1 LLRGK
6 SMAVIRESK
15 PPKGLRISELARLA
29 DVTIPTIKHY
39 LKEGLLPRP
48 YKTGRTMSYYDPE
61 CINRL
66 RFIKKLQA
74 ERFLPL
80 PVIKRVIESG
90 GPIEDE
96 LALGEAFLGVH
107 SSFNPQAFY
116 TEDEILRQID
126 VRPEQLSIIR
136 GNNLV
141 APVTRGTTRVYDD
154 LDYRIVTLAKEREEM
169 GIPFDYSMKL
179 MSIYREHIRTIVKE
193 DARLFL
199 REIVRH
205 KNTEE
210 ILRSIREGSRTL
222 SAFMPIMKEK
232 LMRQGAQRALEELN
246 RASERIEEAL
256 RFRSLPDL
264 WSDIADQR
272 DLTDERSAA
281 RRAVLWAFQRDQGSS
296 AENDISPE
304 TLFPLV
310 GGIRALTNREGR
322 EALDQIGRVDPEGPF
337 GCLIKAMAG
346 TAYLIL
352 GSEGTGFLQI
362 IEWMR
367 EAVVLFESSRIDT
380 PYPNI
385 ELLAAYFRGVGL
397 SIIPDVFDT
406 HREARYDLNL
416 VIFQSG
422 RQQPVADTGISRFI
436 TELGLKS
443 LYFKATVQIGATEY
457 EAAKET
463 LIKIKKTG
471 IDDFYNQWVDR
482 TMHEISGLT
491 RSTPEPK

>member
-1 LLRGK
+1 
-6 SMAVIRESK
+6 MAVIRESK

-61 CINRL
+61 CIKRL
-66 RFIKKLQA
+66 KLIKKLQA

-80 PVIKRVIESG
+80 PVIKRIIESG

-107 SSFNPQAFY
+107 SSFNPQVTY
-116 TEDEILRQID
+116 TEEEILRQID
-126 VRPEQLSIIR
+126 VQPEQLSIIR

-141 APVTRGTTRVYDD
+141 TPVTRGTKRVYDD
-154 LDYRIVTLAKEREEM
+154 LDYRIVTLVKEREEM
-169 GIPFDYSMKL
+169 CIPLDYSMKL
-179 MSIYREHIRTIVKE
+179 MSIYRDHIRAIVRE

-199 REIVRH
+199 REIVRN
-205 KNTEE
+205 KKTEE
-210 ILRSIREGSRTL
+210 IIRSIREGSRTL
-222 SAFMPIMKEK
+222 SAFMPVMKEK
-232 LMRQGAQRALEELN
+232 LMRQSVQHALEDLN

-264 WSDIADQR
+264 WDTIAGQR
-272 DLTDERSAA
+272 DLIDVRSTAH
-281 RRAVLWAFQRDQGSS
+281 RAVLWALAKDTGSS
-296 AENDISPE
+296 TITDPAVGDA
-304 TLFPLV
+304 LFSLV
-310 GGIRALTNREGR
+310 AGIRAFTRRDGH
-322 EALDQIGRVDPEGPF
+322 EALDQLERVDAKGPF
-337 GCLIKAMAG
+337 GCLARAMAG
-346 TAYLIL
+346 TAHLII
-352 GSEGTGFLQI
+352 GSQGTGFLQI
-362 IEWMR
+362 IEQMR

-406 HREARYDLNL
+406 HREGRYDLNL

-422 RQQPVADTGISRFI
+422 RQKTVLDTGISRFI
-436 TELGLKS
+436 AELNLKS
-443 LYFKATVQIGATEY
+443 LYFKATVQIGAAEY
-457 EAAKET
+457 EAAREA
-463 LIKIKKTG
+463 LIKIKKTS
-471 IDDFYNQWVDR
+471 IDEFYNQWADQ
-482 TMHEISGLT
+482 TMQTISGLT
-491 RSTPEPK
+491 RSTPEP